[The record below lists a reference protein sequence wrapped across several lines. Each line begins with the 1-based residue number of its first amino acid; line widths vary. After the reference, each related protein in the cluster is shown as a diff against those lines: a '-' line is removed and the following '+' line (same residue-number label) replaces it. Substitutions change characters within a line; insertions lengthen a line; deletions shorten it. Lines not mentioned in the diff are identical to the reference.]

1 MAGATPI
8 DAAMKRLQAALGHL
22 EDAVDRRIEEDQR
35 HKDLEA
41 ELQRI
46 GGDRSRL
53 AQLLDAEKARSAR
66 LEEANRDVS
75 RRIVGAMESIRS
87 VIERH
92 GG

>member
-1 MAGATPI
+1 MGGATPI

-22 EDAVDRRIEEDQR
+22 EDSVERHVEDDRRHGDV
-35 HKDLEA
+35 EA

-66 LEEANRDVS
+66 LEEANRDAS
-75 RRIVGAMESIRS
+75 RRLVGAMESIRS

>member
-1 MAGATPI
+1 MSGATPI
-8 DAAMKRLQAALGHL
+8 DTAMKRLQAALGYL
-22 EDAVDRRIEEDQR
+22 EDAVEQRVEEDRQQG
-35 HKDLEA
+35 DLEA

-53 AQLLDAEKARSAR
+53 AQSLDAAEARSMR

-75 RRIVGAMESIRS
+75 RRLVAAMESIRS

>member
-8 DAAMKRLQAALGHL
+8 DTAIKRLQAALGHL
-22 EDAVDRRIEEDQR
+22 EDAVDRRVEEDRR
-35 HKDLEA
+35 HGDLEA
-41 ELQRI
+41 ELHRI

-53 AQLLDAEKARSAR
+53 AQTLDAAEARSAR

-75 RRIVGAMESIRS
+75 RRLVAAMESTRS

>member
-8 DAAMKRLQAALGHL
+8 DTAVKRLQAALGHL
-22 EDAVDRRIEEDQR
+22 EDAVDRRVEEDGR
-35 HKDLEA
+35 HGDLEA
-41 ELQRI
+41 ELHRI